1 MTHILHRAANAV
13 LPVAVSGSGVEIVD
27 ASGGA
32 AVSCLGHGHP
42 NVLAAKRKRLDA
54 LAYALTAFFTT
65 EVAERL
71 ADRLVEAL
79 ARGLMVCPM
88 GGATDGVEGD
98 HVLLAPPFILRLRA
112 RQAEAVV
119 ERLGEA
125 LDAAL
130 VSVR

>member
-1 MTHILHRAANAV
+1 MCSPPR
-13 LPVAVSGSGVEIVD
+13 
-27 ASGGA
+27 
-32 AVSCLGHGHP
+32 
-42 NVLAAKRKRLDA
+42 RKRLDA

-79 ARGLMVCPM
+79 RQRGLMVCPM